1 MSRFFEHKKLC
12 VLCEKTLRSLRLNS
26 TFELMKTTHFKNT
39 KISYTDQGK
48 GNAVILLHGFLENS
62 TMWKYLEPVLAK
74 KNRVICVDLL
84 GHGQTDC
91 LGYIHSIEDMADA
104 VHQVISELKIRKA
117 IIVGHSMGGY
127 VALAFAELYP
137 EMMKGLVLLNSTSR
151 ADSEERIANRTRA
164 IKAVKQNYTAA
175 IRMSISNLFSEENRE
190 KLIAQIEWV
199 REEALQ
205 TPLQGIIAAQE
216 GMKLRK
222 DREVILHFATCPI
235 LLILGKKDP
244 VLNYEENVEQIEGTH
259 VKLVTFNDGH
269 MSHIENQAELE
280 KVMVGFLKG

>member
-1 MSRFFEHKKLC
+1 M
-12 VLCEKTLRSLRLNS
+12 RLNS
-26 TFELMKTTHFKNT
+26 TFVFMKTTHFKNT

-62 TMWKYLEPVLAK
+62 TMWKYLAPVLTQ
-74 KNRVICVDLL
+74 KNRVICIDLL

-91 LGYIHSIEDMADA
+91 LGYIHSMEDMADA
-104 VHQVISELKIRKA
+104 VHHVISELKIRKA
-117 IIVGHSMGGY
+117 ILVGHSMGGY

-137 EMMKGLVLLNSTSR
+137 EMMKGMVLLNSTSR
-151 ADSEERIANRTRA
+151 ADSEERITNRTRA
-164 IKAVKQNYTAA
+164 VKAVKQNYVTAV
-175 IRMSISNLFSEENRE
+175 RMSISNLFSEENRE

-222 DREVILHFATCPI
+222 DREVILHFATYPI

-244 VLNYEENVEQIEGTH
+244 VLNYEENVGQINGTD

-269 MSHIENQAELE
+269 MSHLENQAELE
-280 KVMVGFLKG
+280 KVIVGFLKG

>member
-1 MSRFFEHKKLC
+1 
-12 VLCEKTLRSLRLNS
+12 
-26 TFELMKTTHFKNT
+26 MKTTHFKNT

-62 TMWKYLEPVLAK
+62 TMWKYLAPVLTQ
-74 KNRVICVDLL
+74 KNRVICIDLL

-91 LGYIHSIEDMADA
+91 LGYIHSMEDMADA
-104 VHQVISELKIRKA
+104 VHHVISELKIRKA
-117 IIVGHSMGGY
+117 ILVGHSMGGY

-151 ADSEERIANRTRA
+151 ADSEERITNRTRA
-164 IKAVKQNYTAA
+164 VKAVKQNYVTAV
-175 IRMSISNLFSEENRE
+175 RMSISNLFSEENRE

-222 DREVILHFATCPI
+222 DREVILHFATYPI

-244 VLNYEENVEQIEGTH
+244 VLNYEENVGQINGTD

-269 MSHIENQAELE
+269 MSHLENQAELE
-280 KVMVGFLKG
+280 KVIVGFLKG

>member
-1 MSRFFEHKKLC
+1 M
-12 VLCEKTLRSLRLNS
+12 RLNS
-26 TFELMKTTHFKNT
+26 TFVFMKTTNYKNT

-48 GNAVILLHGFLENS
+48 GNAVVLLHGFLENS
-62 TMWKYLEPVLAK
+62 TMWNYLAPVLAK
-74 KNRVICVDLL
+74 KNRVICIDLL

-91 LGYIHSIEDMADA
+91 LGYIHSMEDMADA

-117 IIVGHSMGGY
+117 VFVGHSMGGY
-127 VALAFAELYP
+127 VALAVAELYP
-137 EMMKGLVLLNSTSR
+137 EFMKGLVLLNSTSR

-164 IKAVKQNYTAA
+164 IKAVKQNYVAA
-175 IRMSISNLFSEENRE
+175 VRMSIANLFSEENRT
-190 KLIAQIEWV
+190 KLSKQIEWV

-222 DREVILHFATCPI
+222 DREVILHFATYPI

-244 VLNYEENVEQIEGTH
+244 VLNYEENLEQIEGTN
-259 VKLVTFNDGH
+259 VKLITFNDGH
-269 MSHIENQAELE
+269 MSHLENQAELE
-280 KVMVGFLKG
+280 KVMAGFLKS

>member
-1 MSRFFEHKKLC
+1 

-26 TFELMKTTHFKNT
+26 TFVFMRTTNFKNT

-48 GNAVILLHGFLENS
+48 GNAVVLLHGFLENC
-62 TMWKYLEPVLAK
+62 TMWNYLAPVLAK
-74 KNRVICVDLL
+74 KNRVICIDLL

-91 LGYIHSIEDMADA
+91 LGYIHSMEDMADA
-104 VHQVISELKIRKA
+104 IHQVITELKIRKA
-117 IIVGHSMGGY
+117 VFVGHSMGGY
-127 VALAFAELYP
+127 VALAVAELYP
-137 EMMKGLVLLNSTSR
+137 EFMKGLVLLNSTSR

-164 IKAVKQNYTAA
+164 IKAVKQNYVAA
-175 IRMSISNLFSEENRE
+175 VRMSIANLFSEENRT
-190 KLIAQIEWV
+190 KLSEQIEWV

-222 DREVILHFATCPI
+222 DREVILHFATYPI

-244 VLNYEENVEQIEGTH
+244 VLNYEENVEQIEGTN
-259 VKLVTFNDGH
+259 VKLISFNDGH
-269 MSHIENQAELE
+269 MSHLENQAELE
-280 KVMVGFLKG
+280 KVIVGFLKS